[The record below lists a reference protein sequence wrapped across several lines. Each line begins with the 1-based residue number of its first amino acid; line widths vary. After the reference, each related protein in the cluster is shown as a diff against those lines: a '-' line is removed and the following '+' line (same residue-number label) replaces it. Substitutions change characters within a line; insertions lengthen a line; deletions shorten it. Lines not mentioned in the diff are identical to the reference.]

1 MTRYQYVSI
10 PRRRNPVTVAYTA
23 REIGD
28 SIEITLGASFCSSR
42 DRFNRPLGR
51 RIAEGRLTRGEAI
64 VFTGRRT
71 NDGETYGQAIVR
83 LIDDYISNWSS
94 DVMARFCQHQNS

>member
-1 MTRYQYVSI
+1 MIRYQYVTT

-23 REIGD
+23 RETEFG
-28 SIEITLGASFCSSR
+28 IEITLGASFCSSR

-64 VFTGRRT
+64 VFTGRRD
-71 NDGETYGQAIVR
+71 NDAETYGQAIVR
-83 LIDDYISNWSS
+83 LIEDFITSRST
-94 DVMARFCQHQNS
+94 DVMARFCQRQMD

>member
-1 MTRYQYVSI
+1 MIRYQYVST

-23 REIGD
+23 REID
-28 SIEITLGASFCSSR
+28 SMIEITLGASFCSSR

-64 VFTGRRT
+64 VFTGRRD
-71 NDGETYGQAIVR
+71 NDTETYGRAIVR
-83 LIDDYISNWSS
+83 LIEDFIASRST
-94 DVMARFCQHQNS
+94 DVMARFCQHQID